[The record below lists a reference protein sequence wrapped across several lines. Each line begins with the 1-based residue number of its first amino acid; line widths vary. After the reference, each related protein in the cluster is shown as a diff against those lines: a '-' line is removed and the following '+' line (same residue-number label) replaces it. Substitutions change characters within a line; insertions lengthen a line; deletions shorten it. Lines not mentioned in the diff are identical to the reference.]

1 MAMIRC
7 EECGIGYYQPQ
18 SAPFLLPLGDRMMV
32 IPDAP
37 AYSCDVCGFRTF
49 DEEFLH
55 ALHSLLAQAA
65 ATPGRQAGGS
75 PERRVVGEARR
86 RIVGPSRRL

>member
-1 MAMIRC
+1 MATIRC
-7 EECGIGYYQPQ
+7 EDCGIGYYQPLN
-18 SAPFLLPLGDRMMV
+18 APYLLPLGSQMMV

-55 ALHSLLAQAA
+55 AIHSLLTQAA
-65 ATPGRQAGGS
+65 AQPPRPKRRTQRPQ
-75 PERRVVGEARR
+75 PELPPLVPPARR
-86 RIVGPSRRL
+86 GG

>member
-7 EECGIGYYQPQ
+7 EDCGIGYYQPL
-18 SAPFLLPLGDRMMV
+18 SAPFLLAVGSRMMT

-49 DEEFLH
+49 DEEFLD
-55 ALHSLLAQAA
+55 AIHSLLTQAA
-65 ATPGRQAGGS
+65 AAPGRQTAGS
-75 PERRVVGEARR
+75 SERRVVGEARR
-86 RIVGPSRRL
+86 RIVGSSRRL